1 VRFWDSSAIVPLLVL
16 EESSGRLQILASSDP
31 VMLVW
36 WGSAVEC
43 ASALARREREGLL
56 EEQTA
61 IIAFDR
67 LQRLAS
73 DWHEVDP
80 SDAIRETAAR
90 FVRVHPLRAADAL
103 QLAAAY
109 LAAEQRPASLTMV
122 TLDERL
128 AGVARKE
135 GFSVLGLS

>member
-1 VRFWDSSAIVPLLVL
+1 MRFWDSSAIVPLLVL